1 MKRPRIIPVLLLNEG
16 GLVKTRKFKN
26 PSYVGDP
33 INAVRI
39 LNEKEV
45 DELVILDIGA
55 SKNGSPPDFDLIQSV
70 AVECFMP
77 LAYGGGI
84 TTIDEIHRLFSI
96 GVEKIIINSA
106 VMCGQELIKEAATIF
121 GSQSVVASIDC
132 KKKLMGGYQV
142 FSHSGRRIL
151 EGSPVKMAK
160 ILEQAGA
167 GELILTSVDNDG
179 ERDGFDK
186 HLCGEISRALR
197 IPVIACG
204 GGGQLLHF
212 RDVLR
217 NTECS
222 AAAGGSFFVH
232 HGKHRAVLITY
243 PKSIEIENLLS
254 E

>member
-1 MKRPRIIPVLLLNEG
+1 MRRPRIIPVLLLNEG
-16 GLVKTRKFKN
+16 GLVKTRKFKD

-45 DELVILDIGA
+45 DELVLLDISA
-55 SKNGSPPDFDLIQSV
+55 SKYGTPPDFDLIQSI

-84 TTIDEIHRLFSI
+84 TKISEIYRLFSI

-106 VMCGQELIKEAATIF
+106 VMYEQELIKEAAEIF
-121 GSQSVVASIDC
+121 GSQSIVASMDC
-132 KKKLMGGYQV
+132 KRKLTGGYQI
-142 FSHSGRRIL
+142 FSHSGRKIS
-151 EGSPVKMAK
+151 EGTPIKMAK
-160 ILEQAGA
+160 LLEQAGA
-167 GELILTSVDNDG
+167 GELILTSVDRDG
-179 ERDGFDK
+179 ERDGFDTR
-186 HLCGEISRALR
+186 LCQEISRALR

-204 GGGQLLHF
+204 GGGELRHF
-212 RDVLR
+212 RDVLK

-243 PKSIEIENLLS
+243 PKSIDIENLLS